1 MDEKIT
7 KERLVIY
14 LEYYQEQKLKYDE
27 LREKDC
33 DLSSYET
40 AKVSLLTIASL
51 ICDSL
56 IKYLDQMIRKIRS
69 GSCVEVPSRLYN
81 VSKLTALVARRV
93 FRAHQGGSVIVN
105 PNQSIPIGATFL
117 ETPKKLQPP
126 HLQIAVHKCKS
137 CIPPMHNLWISCSQP
152 GITHPSKSPGQV
164 NLLVC

>member
-1 MDEKIT
+1 MIRKVRSGSCVEVPSRLYNVSKLTALVARRIFRT
-7 KERLVIY
+7 HQGGSVLSFKAMRER
-14 LEYYQEQKLKYDE
+14 
-27 LREKDC
+27 
-33 DLSSYET
+33 
-40 AKVSLLTIASL
+40 IAFE
-51 ICDSL
+51 L
-56 IKYLDQMIRKIRS
+56 IKYLDQMIRKVRS